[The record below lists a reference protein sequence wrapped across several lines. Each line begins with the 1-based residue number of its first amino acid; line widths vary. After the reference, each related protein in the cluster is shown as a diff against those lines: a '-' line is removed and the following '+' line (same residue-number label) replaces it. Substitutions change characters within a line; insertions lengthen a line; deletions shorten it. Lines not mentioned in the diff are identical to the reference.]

1 MLPVYVKPVMKS
13 PNRLPVGT
21 NPRGKPKGGNG
32 ATRKIP
38 KKVDRTIPVNF
49 SKEELNNLKKKYGNK
64 LKIKRI
70 KLYVWDIPII
80 KMLVTLFIVDR
91 IYLGKKLIAQA
102 THPELPKQGILGNR
116 LRAWI
121 ISLKNG
127 FAGSYEKIAEHIEDL
142 TGETFSQ
149 QTIQDCVHRIGE
161 ELEPEYKEL
170 ETELREAEVIGGDTS
185 SWRVNG
191 INYVLWLF
199 CTISLVYIHIDKS
212 KARKIIIK
220 ILGNQF
226 EGVFRSDCAPEFQK
240 FAEWFQKCFGHLLRT
255 TYTRAMENPKGD
267 IVLMHRWLTNLFNEM
282 KDFLEE
288 DPPPDKR
295 EKMFNYFDGKLED
308 IINHKWKSKW
318 AKSIVKN
325 RLIKFRNDWCTAIL
339 FPGVSLTN
347 NDTETNIR
355 SAIPTRKMLGGHR
368 TEEGAE
374 YYAITQS
381 LRLTWKLRGLSP
393 YREMINRFREHNHSF
408 EANCL

>member
-1 MLPVYVKPVMKS
+1 MKS

-21 NPRGKPKGGNG
+21 NPRGKPLGGNG

-38 KKVDRTIPVNF
+38 KKIDRKIKVKF
-49 SKEELNNLKKKYGNK
+49 SKEELAELKEKYGNK
-64 LKIKRI
+64 LKIKKV

-80 KMLVTLFIVDR
+80 KMLVTLFIAER

-102 THPELPKQGILGNR
+102 THSELPKRGIIGNR

-121 ISLKNG
+121 ISLKNE
-127 FAGSYEKIAEHIEDL
+127 FAGSYEKVAEHIEDL

-149 QTIQDCVHRIGE
+149 QAIKDCVHRTGE

-170 ETELREAEVIGGDTS
+170 ETELREAEVVGGDTS

-199 CTISLVYIHIDKS
+199 CAINIVFMHIDKS

-220 ILGNQF
+220 IFGNQF
-226 EGVFRSDCAPEFQK
+226 EGTFRSDCAPEFQK
-240 FAEWFQKCFGHLLRT
+240 FAEWFQKCWGHLLRA
-255 TYTRAMENPKGD
+255 TYNLAMENPKKD
-267 IVLMHRWLTNLFNEM
+267 IVLLHRWLANLFNEM
-282 KDFLEE
+282 SEFLKKK
-288 DPPPDKR
+288 PPSCQR

-308 IINHKWKSKW
+308 IINYNWKSKE
-318 AKSIVKN
+318 ALGIIKN
-325 RLIKFRNDWCTAIL
+325 RLIKYRDDWLTAIL

-347 NDTETNIR
+347 NDTERYIR

-393 YREMINRFREHNHSF
+393 YHAMVDKFTEINSKIDF
-408 EANCL
+408 